1 MRIGSRI
8 FARLLPVALVLF
20 SGLARA
26 DWENHRGDPSLQGIS
41 FDHLGDELNLEWTF
55 EAGKFL
61 KSSPVVS
68 AGKIFLGGPT
78 GIFHALEFKT
88 GQEIWKAEAGIGVD
102 APALIIDNNVFIGT
116 KDGWLLC
123 LEVSTGKKKWSYETM
138 GEIVGAPN
146 HSFLPDSNRS
156 VILVGS
162 YDNFV
167 HCVDAITGALVW
179 KFETLNYINGTPAV
193 WKNKAVV
200 LGGCDAQLYIV
211 SLSEGKLIRQVD
223 LGAPIASSVGVKDTH
238 GYVGDMD
245 KTVHAINLNT
255 GLIRWSYESKKFP
268 YFSSPALT
276 SDLVIIGGR
285 DKGLHAIDRETGKQK
300 WRYSAR
306 GRIDGSPVV
315 VGKKVI
321 LGSMDGKLYQID
333 IFTGKVITQYE
344 IGASISN
351 TCAVSNGW
359 IFVGCEDGS
368 LYAFSTGNP
377 KQ

>member
-8 FARLLPVALVLF
+8 LVRLWPVALVLF
-20 SGLARA
+20 TDLSWA

-41 FDHLGDELNLEWTF
+41 SDHLGDELNLEWTF

-88 GQEIWKAEAGIGVD
+88 GKEIWKAETGIGVD
-102 APALIIDNNVFIGT
+102 APALIFKKNVFLGT
-116 KDGWLLC
+116 KDGWLIC
-123 LEVSTGKKKWSYETM
+123 LDALTGEKKWTYETM

-146 HSFLPDSNRS
+146 HGFLPESNRS

-167 HCVDAITGALVW
+167 HCVDARTGKLVW
-179 KFETLNYINGTPAV
+179 KFETLNYINGTPAI
-193 WKNKAVV
+193 WNYEAVV
-200 LGGCDAQLYIV
+200 FGGCDAQLYIV
-211 SLSEGKLIRQVD
+211 SLFEGKLIRQVE
-223 LGAPIASSVGVKDTH
+223 LGAPIASSVGVKDNY
-238 GYVGDMD
+238 GYVGNMD
-245 KTVHAINLNT
+245 KTVHAIDLDT
-255 GLIRWSYESKKFP
+255 GEIGWSYEPRNFP

-276 SDLVIIGGR
+276 DELVIIGGR
-285 DKGLHAIDRETGKQK
+285 DKGLHAISRYTGKQE

-306 GRIDGSPVV
+306 GRIDGSPVAV
-315 VGKKVI
+315 RNKVI
-321 LGSMDGKLYQID
+321 IGSMDGKLYQID
-333 IFTGKVITQYE
+333 ISTGKVVTQYE
-344 IGASISN
+344 VGASISS

-368 LYAFSTGNP
+368 LYAFSTGKP
-377 KQ
+377 K

>member
-8 FARLLPVALVLF
+8 LARLWPVALVLF
-20 SGLARA
+20 TNFSLA
-26 DWENHRGDPSLQGIS
+26 DWKNHRGDPSLQGIS
-41 FDHLGDELNLEWTF
+41 SDQLGDELILEWTF
-55 EAGKFL
+55 AAGKFL

-78 GIFHALEFKT
+78 GIFHALDFKT
-88 GQEIWKAEAGIGVD
+88 GKEIWKAEAGIGVD
-102 APALIIDNNVFIGT
+102 APALIFRENVLIGS
-116 KDGWLLC
+116 KDGWLIC
-123 LEVSTGKKKWSYETM
+123 LDASTGEKKWTYETM

-146 HSFLPDSNRS
+146 NGFLSESNRS

-167 HCVDAITGALVW
+167 HCVDARTGKLLW
-179 KFETLNYINGTPAV
+179 KFETLNYINGTPAI
-193 WKNKAVV
+193 WNNEEVV
-200 LGGCDAQLYIV
+200 FGGCDAQLYII
-211 SLSEGKLIRQVD
+211 SLSQGKLIRQVD

-245 KTVHAINLNT
+245 KTVHAIDLDK
-255 GLIRWSYESKKFP
+255 GQIGWSYEPRNFP

-276 SDLVIIGGR
+276 DNLVIIGGR
-285 DKGLHAIDRETGKQK
+285 DKGLHAIDRETGKQI
-300 WRYSAR
+300 WRYAAR

-315 VGKKVI
+315 VGNKVI
-321 LGSMDGKLYQID
+321 VGSMDGKLYQID
-333 IFTGKVITQYE
+333 LRTGKVITQYE
-344 IGASISN
+344 IGASISS

-377 KQ
+377 K